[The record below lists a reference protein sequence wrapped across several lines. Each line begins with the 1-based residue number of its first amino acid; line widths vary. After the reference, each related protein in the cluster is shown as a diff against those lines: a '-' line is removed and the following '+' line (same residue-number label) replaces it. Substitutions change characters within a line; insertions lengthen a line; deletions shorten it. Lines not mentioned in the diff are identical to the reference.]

1 MERSVYVDAGV
12 SKQIFNADG
21 NLSLN
26 ASIKNDE
33 AIILDIAKMYDNW
46 INYQVNLRFEEKG
59 YYWDCRIL
67 PITFYNSE
75 VLTGYLENFE
85 GIQLGFY
92 ETS

>member
-1 MERSVYVDAGV
+1 MYVDAGV

-46 INYQVNLRFEEKG
+46 INYQVNLRF
-59 YYWDCRIL
+59 
-67 PITFYNSE
+67 
-75 VLTGYLENFE
+75 
-85 GIQLGFY
+85 
-92 ETS
+92 